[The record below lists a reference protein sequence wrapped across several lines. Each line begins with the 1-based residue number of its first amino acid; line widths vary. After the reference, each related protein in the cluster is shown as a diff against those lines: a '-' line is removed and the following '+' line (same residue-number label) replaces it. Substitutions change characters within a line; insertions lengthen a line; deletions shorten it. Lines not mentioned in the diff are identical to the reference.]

1 MSDQRPVYGGKDH
14 SEILPS
20 PQYALDHWPI
30 TPASHHIWMT
40 NSLRVKKRKVRD
52 TFLGHLYIMEKL
64 TAGNHYT
71 EVETVWTRKHDIWC
85 VGPGWF
91 ECGEHGEECPIRSLW
106 TPLVEHWMRGGDQY
120 WKTVRCSVTWD
131 GRVIPFTGQMFQQ
144 AHSEARRTL
153 LTE

>member
-1 MSDQRPVYGGKDH
+1 MNSKFLQHATHTVW
-14 SEILPS
+14 L
-20 PQYALDHWPI
+20 
-30 TPASHHIWMT
+30 T
-40 NSLRVKKRKVRD
+40 NHLRVKTHKARKLWYGPLQV
-52 TFLGHLYIMEKL
+52 MEKFN
-64 TAGNHYT
+64 AD
-71 EVETVWTRKHDIWC
+71 EWPEPVWERKHDIWC